1 MGRLVGLPYFLSE
14 DAYDEEKTDA
24 RNIRKAKGG
33 DFEDGAFE
41 TDPSKEVQMF
51 ISQRMQYQFDG
62 SILRRTLNS
71 LKWNGEPLIVLPPY
85 DEIMLVVKLMDWEME
100 IITELADRIKERC
113 ASFCFFVCD
122 RLTRLLQCFRLKQCP
137 SNRFKELLHRTSPE
151 RLLCASGPQ
160 GRPP

>member
-24 RNIRKAKGG
+24 SNIRKAKGG

-41 TDPSKEVQMF
+41 TDPSKDVQML
-51 ISQRMQYQFDG
+51 ISQRMQHQFDG
-62 SILRRTLNS
+62 CIIRRTLNS
-71 LKWNGEPLIVLPPY
+71 LNWKGEPLIVLPPY

-122 RLTRLLQCFRLKQCP
+122 LLTGLLQCFRLKQRP
-137 SNRFKELLHRTSPE
+137 SNCLEKFLYRTSPE